1 MLKHDRAVMF
11 GAIYECIRIQRR
23 PPIDRLR
30 DGAPLKALDASHLN
44 GEINIPAAASAVVRH
59 GLYFFELIITM
70 ATSDLGTIKMC
81 IYNKK

>member
-1 MLKHDRAVMF
+1 MF
-11 GAIYECIRIQRR
+11 GAIYECMRIQHG

-30 DGAPLKALDASHLN
+30 DGTPLKALDAPHLN
-44 GEINIPAAASAVVRH
+44 GVINIPAAAVTVHH

-70 ATSDLGTIKMC
+70 ATSDLGTIKMY